1 MATSIDV
8 TCNHSLV
15 TGTYTHFPCQ
25 INLTPILVAYPDI
38 KAEISAASDVN
49 VYELSTGI
57 YVPVY
62 VDLYLPD
69 NKLLLYF
76 DGAINGSTNKTFRVT
91 FGDVSSTNSY
101 TVFSNYYDRV
111 WKFNTPPSLND
122 LNTYCL
128 ASGTYLH
135 QGGGQQHHSS
145 QFYLSWRCNDKYCST
160 SAIPSVLLATQLT
173 IHFRMIKYDM
183 YPIGTGYFAF
193 IDKDSDKKLHIYQN
207 TSNDLYFYLL
217 KGAIPIRM
225 WISTSSWMIGKWYD
239 IVIKLDFTALT
250 DALRGR
256 MYVDGVEFITNKNGP
271 WSSYVDTGWLN
282 GTYNHLLG
290 ELGANN
296 GSWVDSIGFM
306 PGLVSD
312 EFIYT
317 SANQYLFPDT
327 FWTISNIGGPSVTV
341 IDNITLRTF
350 VNHKV
355 TFEPVSSGS
364 DYFWSFGDG
373 ATSTKENPTH
383 AYKKA
388 GKYTVTLIIDGNY
401 YTLLNY
407 VVVFESSFILDAGA
421 VYINY
426 GQKNQMLL
434 GATEGGNLF
443 GVDQDYRYMS
453 FDNVNSNQLIGA
465 HRLTNCVPKIIAN
478 FIEINYRLLNII
490 MPGSNIT
497 FNSDLVTIK
506 RALRKLINND
516 YIKNV
521 AIVAEHGGT
530 GCYIVFKILNVITI
544 EDIQIPFE
552 DSKESVIEV
561 TFAGCFSENNYDTE
575 PWEIDTITS

>member
-1 MATSIDV
+1 MATSIDL
-8 TCNHSLV
+8 TCNHSLIA
-15 TGTYTHFPCQ
+15 GSYTHFPCQ

-38 KAEISAASDVN
+38 KAEITTASDVN
-49 VYELSTGI
+49 VYDMSTGTYI
-57 YVPVY
+57 PVY
-62 VDLYLPD
+62 VDLYLLD

-76 DGAINGSTNKTFRVT
+76 DGAINHSADKTFRVT
-91 FGDVSSTNSY
+91 FGGVSSSNSY

-111 WKFNTPPSLND
+111 WKFNTPPSTSVIYLP
-122 LNTYCL
+122 CL
-128 ASGTYLH
+128 ASGINCRNEGIEEH
-135 QGGGQQHHSS
+135 GPSK
-145 QFYLSWRCNDKYCST
+145 FYMSWRALDRYCST
-160 SAIPSVLLATQLT
+160 SAIPSLLLAQQFTFHLRWRHKLFPSQ
-173 IHFRMIKYDM
+173 
-183 YPIGTGYFAF
+183 TGYFVYVTNGA
-193 IDKDSDKKLHIYQN
+193 DKKLQIYQDGTN
-207 TSNDLYFYLL
+207 SFVLYLL
-217 KGAIPIRM
+217 KGAHPVRV
-225 WISTSSWMIGKWYD
+225 WIDTSSFTISQWYD
-239 IVIKLDFTALT
+239 IVIKLDFTAPT
-250 DALRGR
+250 DALRARVFIDGLEVFVVGR
-256 MYVDGVEFITNKNGP
+256 DGP
-271 WSSYVDTGWLN
+271 WSSYTDTGWLN
-282 GTYNHLLG
+282 GTTNVLLG
-290 ELGANN
+290 LATWNDR
-296 GSWVDSIGFM
+296 WVDSIGFI

-350 VNHKV
+350 VNHKL
-355 TFEPVSSGS
+355 TFEPVASGS

-373 ATSTKENPTH
+373 ATSTKENPVH

-407 VVVFESSFILDAGA
+407 VVVYESSFILDAGA

-443 GVDQDYRYMS
+443 GIDQDYRYMS
-453 FDNVNSNQLIGA
+453 FDNASNNQLIGA

-497 FNSDLVTIK
+497 FNSDSVTIK
-506 RALRKLINND
+506 RALKKLINND
-516 YIKNV
+516 YIKNI
-521 AIVAEHGGT
+521 AIVAQHGGT
-530 GCYIVFKILNVITI
+530 GCYIVFKILNAITI
-544 EDIQIPFE
+544 EDVQIPFE